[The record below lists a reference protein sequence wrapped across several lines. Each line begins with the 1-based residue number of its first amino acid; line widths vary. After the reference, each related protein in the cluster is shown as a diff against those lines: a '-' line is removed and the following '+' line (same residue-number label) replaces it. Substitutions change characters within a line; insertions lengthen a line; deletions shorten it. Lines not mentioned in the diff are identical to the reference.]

1 MKQKLIFL
9 DVDGTLVEPGTNQPP
24 ASALEAIRLARANGH
39 RLVLCSGRNRGMLS
53 PLLGFGF
60 DGFIG
65 SAGGY
70 IVYWNQVIY
79 DCPMTPRQQARVLS
93 VLDEN
98 GVYYT
103 LETFDHSY
111 TASLFRDFL
120 RDAVSRR
127 ANSELLRWQKQLEN
141 DHDTRPITEYRAE
154 PVYKMVFASR
164 GMERLRVPMQILQD
178 DFYFCIQDLDARQ
191 IVNGDLINR
200 TFNKGTAVH
209 RLCAYLGVDPAD
221 TIAFGDSMNDR
232 EMLEAATFGI
242 CMGNGNPTLQQLAQ
256 MVCPPLAEDGLH
268 RAFEALGL
276 I

>member
-70 IVYWNQVIY
+70 IVYGNQVIY
-79 DCPMTPRQQARVLS
+79 DCPMPPRQQARVLS

-103 LETFDHSY
+103 LETLDHSY

-232 EMLEAATFGI
+232 KMLEAATFGI
-242 CMGNGNPTLQQLAQ
+242 CMGNGNPTLQQLA
-256 MVCPPLAEDGLH
+256 
-268 RAFEALGL
+268 
-276 I
+276 

>member
-9 DVDGTLVEPGTNQPP
+9 DVDGTLAEPGTNQPP
-24 ASALEAIRLARANGH
+24 ASALEAIRLARAKGH
-39 RLVLCSGRNRGMLS
+39 RVVLCSGRNRGMLV
-53 PLLGFGF
+53 PLLRFGF

-70 IVYWNQVIY
+70 IVYGNRVIY
-79 DCPMTPRQQARVLS
+79 DCPMTPQQQARVLS

-103 LETFDHSY
+103 LETLDHSY

-120 RDAVSRR
+120 RDAVSRG

-141 DHDTRPITEYRAE
+141 DHDTRPMTEYRAE

-164 GMERLRVPMQILQD
+164 GMERLRVPMQLLQD
-178 DFYFCIQDLDARQ
+178 EFYFCIQDAGERQ
-191 IVNGDLINR
+191 IINGDLINR
-200 TFNKGTAVH
+200 AFDKGTALR
-209 RLCAYLGVDPAD
+209 RLCAHLSADPAD

-232 EMLEAATFGI
+232 EMLEAAAFGV
-242 CMGNGNPTLQQLAQ
+242 CMGNGSPALQQLAQ
-256 MVCPPLAEDGLH
+256 MVCPPLEEDGLH
-268 RAFEALGL
+268 RAFETLGL

>member
-9 DVDGTLVEPGTNQPP
+9 DVDGTLTEPGTNQPP
-24 ASALEAIRLARANGH
+24 ASAIKAIRLAQAKGH
-39 RLVLCSGRNRGMLS
+39 RVVLCSGRNRGMLV
-53 PLLGFGF
+53 PLLRFGF

-70 IVYWNQVIY
+70 IVYGDQVIY
-79 DCPMTPRQQARVLS
+79 DCPMTPQQQARVIS

-98 GVYYT
+98 EIYYT
-103 LETFDHSY
+103 LETRDYSY

-120 RDAVSRR
+120 RDSVSRG

-141 DHDTRPITEYRAE
+141 DHDTRPMTEYRDE

-164 GMERLRVPMQILQD
+164 GMDRLRAPMQMLQD
-178 DFYFCIQDLDARQ
+178 EFYFCIQDTGARQ
-191 IVNGDLINR
+191 IINGDLIHR
-200 TFNKGTAVH
+200 AFDKGTAVH
-209 RLCAYLGVDPAD
+209 RLCAYLGIDPAD
-221 TIAFGDSMNDR
+221 TIAFGDSMNDK
-232 EMLEAATFGI
+232 EMLQAAALGV
-242 CMGNGNPTLQQLAQ
+242 CMGNGSPALQQLAQ

-268 RAFEALGL
+268 KAFEMLGL

>member
-70 IVYWNQVIY
+70 IVYVIY

-103 LETFDHSY
+103 LETLDHSY

-154 PVYKMVFASR
+154 PVYKMVFVSR

-178 DFYFCIQDLDARQ
+178 DFYFCISAFRIRMLGR
-191 IVNGDLINR
+191 LS
-200 TFNKGTAVH
+200 TA
-209 RLCAYLGVDPAD
+209 
-221 TIAFGDSMNDR
+221 I
-232 EMLEAATFGI
+232 
-242 CMGNGNPTLQQLAQ
+242 
-256 MVCPPLAEDGLH
+256 
-268 RAFEALGL
+268 
-276 I
+276 

>member
-65 SAGGY
+65 SAGAY
-70 IVYWNQVIY
+70 IVYGDQVIY

-103 LETFDHSY
+103 LETLDHSY

-120 RDAVSRR
+120 RDAVSRGT
-127 ANSELLRWQKQLEN
+127 NSELLRWQKQLEN
-141 DHDTRPITEYRAE
+141 DHDTRPMTEYSAE

-178 DFYFCIQDLDARQ
+178 DFYFCIQDPDARQ

-232 EMLEAATFGI
+232 EMLEAVSLGVCI
-242 CMGNGNPTLQQLAQ
+242 GNGSPTLQQLAQ
-256 MVCPPLAEDGLH
+256 MVCPPLAEDGLY

-276 I
+276 V